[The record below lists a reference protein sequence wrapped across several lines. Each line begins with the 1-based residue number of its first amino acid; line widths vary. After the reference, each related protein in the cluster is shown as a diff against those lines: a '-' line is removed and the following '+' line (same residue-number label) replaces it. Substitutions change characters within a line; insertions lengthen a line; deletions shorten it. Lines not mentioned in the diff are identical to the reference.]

1 MGEELKKL
9 FERIFDLTES
19 ILRLTASVIAA
30 ATDGDAAGAGA
41 SDRMKRMTA
50 SETIA
55 WAKTVK
61 YFEKS
66 DLKELGY
73 ILKRSDYLKNQ
84 YYKWND
90 ISVSGSNEKFVADR
104 IKELI
109 ADEKRFNAFYTLLS
123 GFYRTLGVAATRY

>member
-9 FERIFDLTES
+9 FERIFDLAES

-30 ATDGDAAGAGA
+30 ATDGDAAGA
-41 SDRMKRMTA
+41 SDRMKRMTV
-50 SETIA
+50 SETLA

-66 DLKELGY
+66 DLKELEY

-90 ISVSGSNEKFVADR
+90 ISESRANEKFVADR
-104 IKELI
+104 IKELT

>member
-19 ILRLTASVIAA
+19 ILRLTASIIAA
-30 ATDGDAAGAGA
+30 ATDGDAAGA

-104 IKELI
+104 IKELT

>member
-1 MGEELKKL
+1 MDGELKK
-9 FERIFDLTES
+9 FFDRVFDLTES

-30 ATDGDAAGAGA
+30 ATDGDAAGA

-50 SETIA
+50 SETIS

-104 IKELI
+104 IKELT

-123 GFYRTLGVAATRY
+123 CFYRTLGVAATRY

>member
-19 ILRLTASVIAA
+19 ILRLTASIIAV
-30 ATDGDAAGAGA
+30 ATDGDAAGA
-41 SDRMKRMTA
+41 SDRMKRMTV
-50 SETIA
+50 SETLA

-66 DLKELGY
+66 DLKELEY

-104 IKELI
+104 IEELT
-109 ADEKRFNAFYTLLS
+109 ADEKRFNEFYTLLS
-123 GFYRTLGVAATRY
+123 DFYRTLGVAATRY

>member
-19 ILRLTASVIAA
+19 ILRLTASIIAA
-30 ATDGDAAGAGA
+30 ATDGDAAGA

-66 DLKELGY
+66 DLKELEY

-84 YYKWND
+84 YYKWN
-90 ISVSGSNEKFVADR
+90 
-104 IKELI
+104 
-109 ADEKRFNAFYTLLS
+109 
-123 GFYRTLGVAATRY
+123 

>member
-1 MGEELKKL
+1 MGELKK
-9 FERIFDLTES
+9 FFDRVFDLTES

-30 ATDGDAAGAGA
+30 ATDGDSSGA

-50 SETIA
+50 SETIS

-66 DLKELGY
+66 DLKELEY
-73 ILKRSDYLKNQ
+73 ILKRSDYLKDQ

-90 ISVSGSNEKFVADR
+90 IVVSGANEKFVADR
-104 IKELI
+104 IKEL
-109 ADEKRFNAFYTLLS
+109 ADDEKRFSAFYTLLS
-123 GFYRTLGVAATRY
+123 GFYKTLGVAATRY

>member
-1 MGEELKKL
+1 MGGELKKL
-9 FERIFDLTES
+9 FDRILDLTES

-30 ATDGDAAGAGA
+30 ATDGDSSGAF
-41 SDRMKRMTA
+41 DRMKKMTV

-66 DLKELGY
+66 DLKELEY
-73 ILKRSDYLKNQ
+73 ILKRSDYLKDQ

-90 ISVSGSNEKFVADR
+90 ISISGANEKFVSDK
-104 IKELI
+104 IKELT
-109 ADEKRFNAFYTLLS
+109 ADEKRFDAFYTLLS
-123 GFYRTLGVAATRY
+123 GFYRTLGVAAARY

>member
-30 ATDGDAAGAGA
+30 ATDGDAAGV
-41 SDRMKRMTA
+41 SDRMKRMTV
-50 SETIA
+50 SETLA

-66 DLKELGY
+66 D
-73 ILKRSDYLKNQ
+73 LKNQ

-104 IKELI
+104 IEELT
-109 ADEKRFNAFYTLLS
+109 ADEKRFNEFYTLLS

>member
-9 FERIFDLTES
+9 FERIFDLAES

-30 ATDGDAAGAGA
+30 ATDGDAAGA

-66 DLKELGY
+66 DLKELEY

-90 ISVSGSNEKFVADR
+90 ISVSGTNEKFVADR
-104 IKELI
+104 IKELT
-109 ADEKRFNAFYTLLS
+109 ADETRFNAFYTLLS
-123 GFYRTLGVAATRY
+123 DFYRTLGVAATRY